1 MVTRRGLIGG
11 AAAVPVA
18 TAAAV
23 TAATAGCGPR
33 RAPAAAPALD
43 PNSWAS
49 VKAQFPLDQTKA
61 QFAAFVFASHLPA
74 VRNAIADVAAKLDSD
89 TTGLLA
95 DEARYE
101 TAVGDAA
108 RAHLGGDPG
117 AIAFTDSTTAG
128 LGLLYSGLKL
138 APGDEI
144 LTTEHDFYSTHESLR
159 LLAARTGVT
168 VRKVRLYQDPAK
180 ATEDEILSSLGAALS
195 PKVAVVALTW
205 VHSGTGVRLPIA
217 PMADLIRS
225 KTGALIC
232 LDAVHG
238 FGARAEKPADLKV
251 DFFVSG
257 AHKWLFGPRG
267 TGVLWGAPAGWA
279 RYAPVIPTFDR
290 NTIGSWITGQQFPAT
305 PGAQATPGGYHNF
318 ESRWALAAAFDFHK
332 QIGVARVAERTSQLA
347 TKLKDG
353 IAELPNVSL
362 STPREPALSAGIV
375 CCQVRGL
382 RPAEAVG
389 ALRSHDV
396 IASATPYANELLRFG
411 TSIATDEADVDRALA
426 ALRALS

>member
-43 PNSWAS
+43 PKSWAS

-101 TAVGDAA
+101 TAVDDAA

-159 LLAARTGVT
+159 LRQVRDGAT
-168 VRKVRLYQDPAK
+168 VRRVRLYDEPERANAAEMVSRLRAAVTPA
-180 ATEDEILSSLGAALS
+180 TR
-195 PKVAVVALTW
+195 VVAA
-205 VHSGTGVRLPIA
+205 S
-217 PMADLIRS
+217 S
-225 KTGALIC
+225 Q
-232 LDAVHG
+232 
-238 FGARAEKPADLKV
+238 RA
-251 DFFVSG
+251 
-257 AHKWLFGPRG
+257 
-267 TGVLWGAPAGWA
+267 
-279 RYAPVIPTFDR
+279 
-290 NTIGSWITGQQFPAT
+290 
-305 PGAQATPGGYHNF
+305 
-318 ESRWALAAAFDFHK
+318 
-332 QIGVARVAERTSQLA
+332 
-347 TKLKDG
+347 
-353 IAELPNVSL
+353 
-362 STPREPALSAGIV
+362 
-375 CCQVRGL
+375 L
-382 RPAEAVG
+382 RPSDVTAVN
-389 ALRSHDV
+389 ACRRSY
-396 IASATPYANELLRFG
+396 SNG
-411 TSIATDEADVDRALA
+411 
-426 ALRALS
+426 